1 VTLAVALGAET
12 DTFILVSARVAGMT
26 VVAPMFSA
34 LTIPA
39 LVRVAVIVVLGVVL
53 TPLVP
58 LVHAPF
64 VLLGGGVALQFAVG
78 ALLGSVVAMF
88 LSAFD
93 IAGQVVTYQLG
104 IGLAAYSNPALVGAS
119 SVLSEWEGL
128 LALLV
133 FVALRGPEMMVV
145 ALRDSFIA
153 LPLTHVGIPVG
164 ALAFVVGLFSSVLAI
179 ALLVA
184 APLVAAGLVAQLG
197 MGVLS
202 RAFPQISGFFLQ
214 LPVSLGLALLVLLAS
229 LPLFFEIVPNALTE
243 AFTDLSRLL
252 VLLEGRP

>member
-26 VVAPMFSA
+26 LVAPMFSA
-34 LTIPA
+34 LTIPP
-39 LVRVAVIVVLGVVL
+39 LVRVAVIVVLAVAL

-58 LVHAPF
+58 LVHAPL
-64 VLLGGGVALQFAVG
+64 VLIGGGVALQFAVG

-93 IAGQVVTYQLG
+93 IA
-104 IGLAAYSNPALVGAS
+104 GLAAYSNPALVGAS

-145 ALRDSFIA
+145 ALRDSFVA
-153 LPLTHVGIPVG
+153 LPLSHVGIPVG

-214 LPVSLGLALLVLLAS
+214 LPVSLGLALVVLLAS
-229 LPLFFEIVPNALTE
+229 LPLFFEIVPNALTQ